1 MHINKKRIASF
12 EIKLN
17 FLKTFANEQS
27 LVMFL
32 MVPQHSKPLIM
43 GMLVSSKSHVIVSRC
58 TEGVTV
64 LRIPNV
70 VEWWVDDGTV
80 DSEPGT
86 VHSAETNGKVI
97 LSVETNRQCSSRR
110 LILQTVVCEI
120 AVVMVLAVL
129 LGCQPGKLYVWKIV
143 VWFLDQRGS
152 VETNRQCSS
161 RR

>member
-32 MVPQHSKPLIM
+32 MVPQHSKPLVM
-43 GMLVSSKSHVIVSRC
+43 RMLVSSKSHVIVF
-58 TEGVTV
+58 
-64 LRIPNV
+64 RIPNV
-70 VEWWVDDGTV
+70 VEWWVDDGTI

-86 VHSAETNGKVI
+86 VHSAETDGKVI
-97 LSVETNRQCSSRR
+97 LRVKTNRQCSSRR
-110 LILQTVVCEI
+110 LILQTVICEI

-129 LGCQPGKLYVWKIV
+129 L
-143 VWFLDQRGS
+143 
-152 VETNRQCSS
+152 
-161 RR
+161 

>member
-12 EIKLN
+12 ERQLN

-43 GMLVSSKSHVIVSRC
+43 GMLVSSQSHVIVSWC
-58 TEGVTV
+58 TEGITE

-70 VEWWVDDGTV
+70 IKWGVDNGTV

-86 VHSAETNGKVI
+86 VYSPETNGKVI
-97 LSVETNRQCSSRR
+97 LRVETNCQRSSCR
-110 LILQTVVCEI
+110 LILQTVICEI
-120 AVVMVLAVL
+120 AVVMALAVL
-129 LGCQPGKLYVWKIV
+129 LGRQPGKLYVWKIV
-143 VWFLDQRGS
+143 VWFLHLRCAHH
-152 VETNRQCSS
+152 VI
-161 RR
+161 